1 MWLIIKQ
8 AAPGKATKKKPMGH
22 ELFEAL
28 PKLTFF
34 PARIAAGSIK
44 SPKERED
51 TDRTTEEMEGRTAK
65 TKVIIKR
72 SQDSG
77 SGSRIKS

>member
-28 PKLTFF
+28 SSHSFLLELLQEAFK
-34 PARIAAGSIK
+34 A
-44 SPKERED
+44 
-51 TDRTTEEMEGRTAK
+51 
-65 TKVIIKR
+65 
-72 SQDSG
+72 
-77 SGSRIKS
+77 